1 MGAHGALRQDTAL
14 LEKIEYAA
22 LAEVRVDKLL
32 LFFPCSHNLDERD
45 NVTGLNGD
53 VKFKVK
59 LEEIEEMF
67 KCFKQNRRCALDFDG
82 RLGKFIKKESLV
94 RVSGRESTKRDD
106 ETQKLQYTRTLYT

>member
-1 MGAHGALRQDTAL
+1 MTA
-14 LEKIEYAA
+14 
-22 LAEVRVDKLL
+22 
-32 LFFPCSHNLDERD
+32 
-45 NVTGLNGD
+45 GLNGD

-59 LEEIEEMF
+59 LEEIEEMV

-106 ETQKLQYTRTLYT
+106 ETQKNFLRPIHKTFNLQYTRIVNPYFIFI

>member
-94 RVSGRESTKRDD
+94 S
-106 ETQKLQYTRTLYT
+106 